1 MPRSIRRIAAVTAVM
16 VVPAAPAV
24 AATALPPPQTLAS
37 VADRPWVFVDRQ
49 GVTHVVYDDNTN
61 PLQSHLWY
69 RRAQPG
75 SSTFS
80 PAVELPVAV
89 GVDFAGT
96 YITQDAAPSNRL
108 VMLTGRCCTT
118 GVPETWALTST
129 DNGATW
135 STAVGVSDAGLSLNP
150 GSGRTNL
157 VANGTGLGGG
167 SLGIW
172 FVNGN
177 PSMRVAK
184 VPSALT
190 PLVPA
195 SAQVAVSA
203 DPIDGQVVFEPS
215 GNPILGHASFTS
227 VAIRSGEGGADQALV
242 TGSVYTPSLKLAS
255 GPKGTVALTVSTG
268 APTGDYRLQA
278 RTVTGGV
285 VGPPVNLAA
294 TTDSTVAFPYL
305 SADPSGRFHAVWRGQ
320 GSLIY
325 RRSEDGV
332 TWTAPRALTVSSDIY
347 LPVVAAGADGNG
359 WALWQGGVSRAP
371 LYAQTLAEPTTAT
384 DPSVPDTTGI
394 VNPRVTRRGTT
405 ILVSPRT
412 PGLAALRR
420 SKCVNVRVQ
429 STRAA
434 SVRVAIFSGRKSVRI
449 FGATVVRF
457 PKAGK
462 KLVCVRVPLRAR
474 TFDVRQ
480 PFRFAFATRYADT
493 PANRPVPVVQTPFT
507 FFR

>member
-1 MPRSIRRIAAVTAVM
+1 MARPIRACLVVAAALAI
-16 VVPAAPAV
+16 PAAPAV
-24 AATALPPPQTLAS
+24 AAPAPLPPPQTLAGN
-37 VADRPWVFVDRQ
+37 ADRPWVFVDRQ
-49 GVTHVVYDDNTN
+49 GVTHVVYDDDSN
-61 PLQSHLWY
+61 PLQSRLFY
-69 RRAQPG
+69 RRALPG
-75 SSTFS
+75 STTFS

-89 GVDFAGT
+89 GYDFAGT
-96 YITQDAAPSNRL
+96 YVTQDPAPSNRL

-135 STAVGVSDAGLSLNP
+135 SPATAVSDVGMSLNP

-157 VANGTGLGGG
+157 VANGAP
-167 SLGIW
+167 GIW
-172 FVNGN
+172 FINGN
-177 PSMRVAK
+177 PSTRLVK
-184 VPSALT
+184 LPSALT
-190 PLVPA
+190 PLVPT
-195 SAQVAVSA
+195 SAQVGISP

-227 VAIRSGEGGADQALV
+227 VSIRSGETGPDQPLL

-255 GPKGTVALTVSTG
+255 GPKGTVAMVVGTG
-268 APTGDYRLQA
+268 AAVGNYLLQA

-285 VGPPVNLAA
+285 VGPPVTLAD

-305 SADPSGRFHAVWRGQ
+305 SADPSGRFHAVWRSQ
-320 GSLIY
+320 GRLVY

-332 TWTAPRALTVSSDIY
+332 SWTAPRALTVSSDIY

-359 WALWQGGVSRAP
+359 WAIWQSGVSKAP
-371 LYAQTLAEPTTAT
+371 LLAQTLAEPTTAT
-384 DPSVPDTTGI
+384 ADPSVPDTTGI
-394 VNPRVTRRGTT
+394 TNPRVTRRGST
-405 ILVSPRT
+405 ILVTPRAPT
-412 PGLAALRR
+412 LAALRR
-420 SKCVNVRVQ
+420 SKCINVRVQ
-429 STRAA
+429 SARPAA
-434 SVRVAIFSGRKSVRI
+434 IRVAIFSGRRSIRV

-457 PKAGK
+457 ATPGK

-480 PFRFAFATRYADT
+480 PFRFAFATRFADT
-493 PANRPVPVVQTPFT
+493 PANRPVPVVRTPFT